1 MKYLISKRELSP
13 RDGNPPRILYSQLS
27 TLVAQFSI
35 SNILEIGK
43 EKNLSLNERKRNH
56 SAWSTE
62 IKKWGIL
69 FRESKPSNEESKMK
83 KARFYPSQYL
93 WKSIVFFT
101 IKIILSR
108 DDRLKIGIL
117 YFSLSDIRN
126 NDGEKSWRVRSIRW
140 KVHVRLVRPQESR
153 SHRVPANWTRESAR
167 IGCSVSHGSRTPWL
181 SFPFLLSNT
190 CICVECLRIDVSG
203 IRVIVLHILLDF
215 SLGRVADRLRKVEMK
230 LYLDDF
236 QACQI
241 ILSMC

>member
-1 MKYLISKRELSP
+1 
-13 RDGNPPRILYSQLS
+13 
-27 TLVAQFSI
+27 
-35 SNILEIGK
+35 
-43 EKNLSLNERKRNH
+43 
-56 SAWSTE
+56 
-62 IKKWGIL
+62 
-69 FRESKPSNEESKMK
+69 MK

-101 IKIILSR
+101 IKIILFR